1 MVRRA
6 QVGVGMPN
14 STMKRRILEFISEY
28 SHANSVAPTLREI
41 GVAVGLNSPSSVSR
55 YIEQLKNE
63 GKVAPLNQRSR
74 AIALA
79 RRIELHAAG
88 SQPQRVCLEVADG
101 GMVLFD
107 CNLEKKKKGITS
119 VAFSGILDASQIRG
133 RVSQVVSCRIE
144 KSW

>member
-1 MVRRA
+1 
-6 QVGVGMPN
+6 
-14 STMKRRILEFISEY
+14 MKRRILEFISEY

-101 GMVLFD
+101 GIVFID
-107 CNLEKKKKGITS
+107 CNLEKKRNNAVS
-119 VAFSGILDASQIRG
+119 VSFSGIIDASQMKG
-133 RVSQVVSCRIE
+133 RVGQVVNCRIDD
-144 KSW
+144 S